1 MALASGFTSNAFSM
15 AAGHI
20 SLVISDPITVGA
32 LSAIVDG
39 FAFGTPIGKLQAS
52 NTGLSDPF
60 AFGTQVSKLQANT
73 TGLSDPTV
81 FGTEKCTLQANCT
94 GLADVI
100 TIGTSF
106 VVFKDWSVVVAPS
119 STDFSAVTAASSSDF
134 AEVSGEGSL

>member
-1 MALASGFTSNAFSM
+1 MALGSFAGSFSFS

-20 SLVISDPITVGA
+20 HTFLPDKITVGA
-32 LSAIVDG
+32 LTGISDAI
-39 FAFGTPIGKLQAS
+39 ALGTATAKLQAS
-52 NTGLSDPF
+52 NTGLADPF

-94 GLADVI
+94 GLADAI

-106 VVFKDWSVVVAPS
+106 VVFKDWSVVVAPT
-119 STDFSAVTAASSSDF
+119 STDMSLVTAASSSDF
-134 AEVSGEGSL
+134 TEVSGEGSL